1 MLKLVFIVVTL
12 GIAAL
17 LFVAG
22 RRPDRFRIERSIRI
36 DAPRETLFAVVS
48 DLHQFDG
55 WSPWAALDPDMRKT
69 FSGAASGVGAV
80 YEWQGNSK
88 VGQGRMEIIDAVEP
102 ARVVIKLDFLKPF
115 EAHNTAEYVLVEATD
130 GTEFT
135 WAMHGPSNFMS
146 KFMSLFFSMDKMVGG
161 QFETGLARLK
171 ALAEGSKA

>member
-36 DAPRETLFAVVS
+36 DAPREALFAVVS
-48 DLHQFDG
+48 DLRQFDG

-69 FSGAASGVGAV
+69 FSGAPSGVGAV
-80 YEWQGNSK
+80 YEWQGNGK

-115 EAHNTAEYVLVEATD
+115 EAHNTAEYLLAAD
-130 GTEFT
+130 GEGTMFT
-135 WAMHGPSNFMS
+135 WAMHGPNSFMS
-146 KFMSLFFSMDKMVGG
+146 KFMSLFFSMDKMVGA
-161 QFETGLARLK
+161 QFEQGLSSLK
-171 ALAEGSKA
+171 ALAER